1 MHGHHPFEGQAKRAF
16 WFMARRFGGGG
27 RHGFGH
33 FGHGMRGGHGGPG
46 AMLRVG
52 RMFGD
57 GDLKLITLALL
68 AETPRH
74 GYDIIKALEERS
86 SGFYAP
92 SPGVIY
98 PTLTFLEEAGY
109 VSSTVEG
116 NKKVYSITDAG
127 QAHLGENRELVDG
140 LLDGIKRFGAK
151 MAKAQE
157 WFGSNDD
164 AEDIGERGRRRGKRG
179 EFRAVRRRLRAA
191 LGDIVDAPAA
201 KQAEALAI
209 LENAANALEALS
221 RS

>member
-1 MHGHHPFEGQAKRAF
+1 
-16 WFMARRFGGGG
+16 
-27 RHGFGH
+27 
-33 FGHGMRGGHGGPG
+33 
-46 AMLRVG
+46 
-52 RMFGD
+52 
-57 GDLKLITLALL
+57 
-68 AETPRH
+68 
-74 GYDIIKALEERS
+74 
-86 SGFYAP
+86 
-92 SPGVIY
+92 VIY

-109 VSSTVEG
+109 VSSTTEG

-127 QAHLGENRELVDG
+127 QAHLEENRELVDG

-164 AEDIGERGRRRGKRG
+164 AEDVSERGRRRGKRG